1 MVEAETVTSPVDNG
15 LQQLMDLSEQLYK
28 DTLEMLLKRN
38 SDDLKLFHDQ
48 LANRDAKVNEW
59 PDWIVA
65 AVDDVIV
72 SSLCPVECC

>member
-48 LANRDAKVNEW
+48 LANRDAKVNE
-59 PDWIVA
+59 
-65 AVDDVIV
+65 
-72 SSLCPVECC
+72 